1 MENKTKWYRDPDV
14 ITKIIAVAFLVLL
27 GCCIHFFAQDFFD
40 KTLKLAIS
48 GNVNAL
54 AEYLRSFGPWAI
66 VISFLLDVFINAASI
81 FPSIF
86 LSTAN
91 GLIFGSVD
99 IPMKAVANI
108 LFGGEVEKD
117 SWQFIVWESRVPQ
130 CITALLCGT
139 ALSASG
145 LMLQTVFSN
154 PLADS
159 SILGISSGASLG
171 VALVLLAG
179 GGSII
184 AGEFVLSGF
193 LSVVAGAFAGAALVM
208 AIILSLSAII
218 KNTVM
223 LLIAGIMIGYVVSS
237 IISLLNF
244 FSTAEGVHS
253 FVLWGMGSFGGVS
266 MKQLPGFSI
275 ITLLG
280 LLIAVLMIKPLNALL
295 LGIRYAEN
303 LGVNI
308 RRVRNWLLIATGL
321 LTAVTTAFCGPI
333 AFIGLAVPHMARLM
347 LGTSN
352 HNMLMPVTLLTGSA
366 VALLC
371 NLICILPGEAGIIP
385 LNAVTPLL
393 GAPVIIYVII
403 NQRKIQYFN

>member
-1 MENKTKWYRDPDV
+1 MEANKGYIYGCV
-14 ITKIIAVAFLVLL
+14 LAGIIVVLVA
-27 GCCIHFFAQDFFD
+27 
-40 KTLKLAIS
+40 
-48 GNVNAL
+48 
-54 AEYLRSFGPWAI
+54 
-66 VISFLLDVFINAASI
+66 
-81 FPSIF
+81 
-86 LSTAN
+86 AN
-91 GLIFGSVD
+91 LIFGSVD
-99 IPMKAVANI
+99 IPFRAVGRI
-108 LFGGEVEKD
+108 LLGGDAEKE
-117 SWQFIVWESRVPQ
+117 SWRFIIWESRVPQ
-130 CITALLCGT
+130 CVTALLCGA

-179 GGSII
+179 GGSIV

-193 LSVVAGAFAGAALVM
+193 LSVVAGAFAGAVLVM
-208 AIILSLSAII
+208 AVILFLSVVI
-218 KNTVM
+218 KNNVM

-237 IISLLNF
+237 VISLLNF

-253 FVLWGMGSFGGVS
+253 FVIWGLGNFGGVS
-266 MKQLPGFSI
+266 MAQLPGFSVV
-275 ITLLG
+275 TLLG
-280 LLIAVLMIKPLNALL
+280 LLVAILLIKPLNALL
-295 LGIRYAEN
+295 LGTRYAEN
-303 LGVNI
+303 LGINI
-308 RRVRNWLLIATGL
+308 RRVRNLLLLATGL

-352 HNMLMPVTLLTGSA
+352 HNSLMPVTLLTGSA

-371 NLICILPGEAGIIP
+371 NLICILPGESGIIP

>member
-1 MENKTKWYRDPDV
+1 MKQKSVHMKANKGY
-14 ITKIIAVAFLVLL
+14 IY
-27 GCCIHFFAQDFFD
+27 GC
-40 KTLKLAIS
+40 
-48 GNVNAL
+48 AL
-54 AEYLRSFGPWAI
+54 AGII
-66 VISFLLDVFINAASI
+66 VVLMAAN
-81 FPSIF
+81 
-86 LSTAN
+86 LA
-91 GLIFGSVD
+91 FGSVD
-99 IPMKAVANI
+99 IPLKAVGNI
-108 LFGGEVEKD
+108 LFGGEVEKE

-130 CITALLCGT
+130 CITALLCGA

-179 GGSII
+179 GGSIV
-184 AGEFVLSGF
+184 AGEFALSGF
-193 LSVVAGAFAGAALVM
+193 LSVVAGAFAGAVLVM
-208 AIILSLSAII
+208 AVIMFLSVVI
-218 KNTVM
+218 KNNVM

-237 IISLLNF
+237 VISLLNF

-253 FVLWGMGSFGGVS
+253 FVIWGMGNFGGVS
-266 MKQLPGFSI
+266 MVQLPGFSI
-275 ITLLG
+275 VTLLG
-280 LLIAVLMIKPLNALL
+280 LLVAILLIKPLNALL
-295 LGIRYAEN
+295 LGTRYAEN
-303 LGVNI
+303 LGINI
-308 RRVRNWLLIATGL
+308 RRIRNWLLLATGL
-321 LTAVTTAFCGPI
+321 LTAVTTAFCGPV

-352 HNMLMPVTLLTGSA
+352 HNSLMPVTLLTGSA

-393 GAPVIIYVII
+393 GAPVIIYVIV